1 MICSLNTGPILRI
14 AFSLLGWFNYEV
26 NWHQIIDERNFEMDQ
41 VIADLLERDPAKLGV
56 AEKWIGERLD
66 DPQYSAQ
73 SKGCLREWLDL
84 IGNEGVFG
92 VIATLRSQ
100 NQEASRL
107 RQCSPF
113 GTLMP
118 AEERLKILG
127 RYEARRTRTHS
138 AGV

>member
-1 MICSLNTGPILRI
+1 M
-14 AFSLLGWFNYEV
+14 

-56 AEKWIGERLD
+56 AKKWIGERLE

-73 SKGCLREWLDL
+73 SKDCLREWLDM
-84 IGNEGVFG
+84 IGSEGVSR

-100 NQEASRL
+100 DQDANRL

-127 RYEARRTRTHS
+127 RYEARRTRTHP